1 MKPGAIEVMSKSGVD
16 ISAQTSDA
24 ISDFKASDFDA
35 VVTCCGCGDKLNG
48 ELAPW
53 KNATLFEDW
62 NLDDPPAIDP
72 GDLSAYERV
81 RDECK
86 ERVIKLLNFLE
97 EE

>member
-1 MKPGAIEVMSKSGVD
+1 MSRKDVD
-16 ISAQTSDA
+16 ISSQTSDA
-24 ISDFKASDFDA
+24 ISDFKASEFDA

-48 ELAPW
+48 ELTLW
-53 KNATLFEDW
+53 KSAALFEDW

-86 ERVIKLLNFLE
+86 KRVVKLLNFLE
-97 EE
+97 EEE